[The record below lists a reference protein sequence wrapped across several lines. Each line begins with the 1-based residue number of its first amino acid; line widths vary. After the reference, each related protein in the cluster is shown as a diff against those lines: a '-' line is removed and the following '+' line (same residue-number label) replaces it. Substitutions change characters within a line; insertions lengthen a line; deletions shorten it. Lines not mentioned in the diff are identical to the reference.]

1 MSTVLVTAAT
11 GTVGRHL
18 VPQLAERGATVRT
31 HDRSRAIDP
40 QLVGVDA
47 VFLACPNVPEQIAYE
62 CGVIDAAARAGVS
75 RVVKLSARGA
85 APGSPVAFWD
95 WHARIEQHLAGSG
108 VPAAVLR
115 PGFSMVNLLGSL
127 ELVRTAG
134 ILPLPAGEA
143 RVAMIDPADVATAAA
158 VALDADQRLRLYEL
172 TGPAAIG
179 FDEVAAG
186 LTRAVGREVRY
197 VDVPTEDAVAGLVAS
212 GVPDFAAA
220 QIGNVFAALRDGA
233 QAEVTDDLERL
244 TGRVGGGLGRFL
256 RNELARAA

>member
-1 MSTVLVTAAT
+1 M
-11 GTVGRHL
+11 
-18 VPQLAERGATVRT
+18 
-31 HDRSRAIDP
+31 
-40 QLVGVDA
+40 
-47 VFLACPNVPEQIAYE
+47 
-62 CGVIDAAARAGVS
+62 IDAAARAGVS

-108 VPAAVLR
+108 VPAASSGR
-115 PGFSMVNLLGSL
+115 ASRWSNLLGSL

-134 ILPLPAGEA
+134 ILPLPAGGA

-158 VALDADQRLRLYEL
+158 VALDAEINHSASYEL

-220 QIGNVFAALRDGA
+220 QIGNVFAALREGA
-233 QAEVTDDLERL
+233 QAGSPT
-244 TGRVGGGLGRFL
+244 TWNG
-256 RNELARAA
+256 